1 MNELVRLSLATCIIG
16 CVAVLLPTAFAGSS
30 FYCYKCPASQ
40 LQPLS
45 ECNMTTDE
53 RSCGDSSGTCFAA
66 TIELMNGTFIGVK
79 DCFRG
84 DYCNSSSVCTNVT
97 GGLPGISFKRC
108 EASCCSQSSC
118 NKYLPASWPP
128 SPTVSATS
136 SVSVNATQTPATKAK
151 DTDPTAAGINV
162 NAVYYLPI
170 CLLAVIQIMS

>member
-1 MNELVRLSLATCIIG
+1 VILRWGSGIPPNSRIEKILICQICRGFKILVFAFSCWEL
-16 CVAVLLPTAFAGSS
+16 LLLRFDIFVCHS
-30 FYCYKCPASQ
+30 
-40 LQPLS
+40 
-45 ECNMTTDE
+45 
-53 RSCGDSSGTCFAA
+53 CFAA

-162 NAVYYLPI
+162 KAVYYLPI